1 VVDGGVRIVDLD
13 KEALAAWWLR
23 HLGVEF
29 DRQRKLLGRICAFCV
44 WDARYV
50 DGDLNTERGKFD
62 FVFLDPDFYM
72 KTPKTVTIPTALFG
86 GRMKE
91 E

>member
-1 VVDGGVRIVDLD
+1 MELQRFCRPVRCRLCRCPVVDGGVRIVDLD
-13 KEALAAWWLR
+13 KEALAAWWLQ

-50 DGDLNTERGKFD
+50 DGDLNTDRDKSLIF
-62 FVFLDPDFYM
+62 FSWMQIL
-72 KTPKTVTIPTALFG
+72 T
-86 GRMKE
+86 
-91 E
+91 